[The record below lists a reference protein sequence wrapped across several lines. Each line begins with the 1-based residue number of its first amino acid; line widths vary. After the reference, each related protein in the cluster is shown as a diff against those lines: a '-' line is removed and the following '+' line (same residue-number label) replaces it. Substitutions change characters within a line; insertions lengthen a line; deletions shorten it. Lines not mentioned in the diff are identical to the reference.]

1 MTTRKSIW
9 PYIKGYKFNSLLI
22 KNFIYVLLL
31 VTVPLLLVLNLN
43 YGRFNSM
50 ANEQVMSMN
59 EELLHKNAV
68 VTDNVMISVMD
79 TLNRVSRLNA
89 ISEIVQLEAD
99 DAAYAEKVDKARS
112 TIRQRILTNKF
123 ISSAYVYSDVS
134 RMMIDGNGAVS
145 MDLLNIRPKWYEI
158 HKQFPMETSN
168 IFVNNANSIYVCQ
181 PIYVDVAVES
191 ETEPGTEIFAGVEK
205 LVGVFVADVELQ
217 AIRDLLESQD
227 VVQQGVFI
235 ITDNNGQ
242 TIYCN
247 EQDYFSWSDALDHKY
262 QDYINNVKPGQSK
275 LITEDGSKVISV
287 TESVHKSWRYAL
299 VSEMPA
305 FEEKTGVVTGFLL
318 SSVIVGVVTSIIV
331 AYIITLLTYQPMR
344 KIMDV
349 IKNPHLHWSEKEASK
364 QSNELLYIT
373 SNILADRNE
382 NKEISAELE
391 ERIQLLRQAQF
402 RALQFQID
410 PHFLNNTLETIKW
423 AAVEDMGLGNRVSKM
438 LTKVARLYRLGLEN
452 DDVIVSVKEEL
463 DFLKLYVEI
472 VQIRFGDTIT
482 FHWETDETLYDSGII
497 KMCIQPIVENAIHHG
512 LRPNGYKGN
521 ITISVYRQ
529 NDDLC
534 VAVTNDGQDISREE
548 IEKLNETLKTGE
560 GLEENKVGLRNVN
573 ERIKLIYGKKYGV
586 SISCSEEDAYVR
598 VVLTFPCRNIYGS
611 EETK

>member
-1 MTTRKSIW
+1 MMTRKTIW

-31 VTVPLLLVLNLN
+31 VAVPLLLVLNLN
-43 YGRFNSM
+43 YTRFNSM
-50 ANEQVMSMN
+50 TNEQVMSMN
-59 EELLHKNAV
+59 EELLHKSAV
-68 VTDNVMISVMD
+68 VTDNVMISVID
-79 TLNRVSRLNA
+79 TLNRASRLNSVA
-89 ISEIVQLEAD
+89 EIVQLEAD
-99 DAAYAEKVDKARS
+99 DPAYDRKTDKVIS
-112 TIRQRILTNKF
+112 TVRQRILTDKF
-123 ISSAYVYSDVS
+123 ITSAYIYSDVN

-145 MDLLNIRPKWYEI
+145 MDSVKDRPKWYEI
-158 HKQFPMETSN
+158 HKQFPMEAPS
-168 IFVNNANSIYVCQ
+168 ILVNNANSIYVCC
-181 PIYVDVAVES
+181 PIYVYE
-191 ETEPGTEIFAGVEK
+191 ETNLEDIFTGTERR
-205 LVGVFVADVELQ
+205 VGVFVADVELQ

-227 VVQQGVFI
+227 AAQQGVFF

-247 EQDYFSWSDALDHKY
+247 EQGYFSWNDAASHKY
-262 QDYINNVKPGQSK
+262 QNDIAGVEAGQTK
-275 LITEDGSKVISV
+275 LITEGGSRVISV
-287 TESVHKSWRYAL
+287 VESAHKSWQYAL
-299 VSEMPA
+299 VSEMPE
-305 FEEKTGVVTGFLL
+305 FEEKTDVVSRFLL
-318 SSVIVGVVTSIIV
+318 SSVLVGVITSIVV
-331 AYIITLLTYQPMR
+331 AYIITLLTYEPMR

-349 IKNPHLHWSEKEASK
+349 IKNPQLHWSEKEASK

-382 NKEISAELE
+382 NREITAELE

-423 AAVEDMGLGNRVSKM
+423 TAVEDMGLGNRVSKM
-438 LTKVARLYRLGLEN
+438 LTKVAGLYRLGLEN

-472 VQIRFGDTIT
+472 VQIRFGDTIS
-482 FHWETDETLYDSGII
+482 FHWDIDETLYDCGII

-521 ITISVYRQ
+521 ITISVYR
-529 NDDLC
+529 DDETLC
-534 VAVTNDGQDISREE
+534 VCVKNDVQDVNPDE
-548 IEKLNETLKTGE
+548 INKLNETLKTGT
-560 GLEENKVGLRNVN
+560 GHEENKVGLRNVN

-586 SISCSEEDAYVR
+586 SIRHSEEDADVR

>member
-1 MTTRKSIW
+1 MTKKSIW

-43 YGRFNSM
+43 YTRFNSM

-59 EELLHKNAV
+59 EELLHKSAV
-68 VTDNVMISVMD
+68 VTDNVMMDVLD
-79 TLNRVSRLNA
+79 TLNRTSRLNPVA
-89 ISEIVQLEAD
+89 EIMQMEAD
-99 DAAYAEKVDKARS
+99 DPSYDSKADKVIS
-112 TIRQRILTNKF
+112 TVRQRILTNKF
-123 ISSAYVYSDVS
+123 ITSAYIYSDIN
-134 RMMIDGNGAVS
+134 RILIDGNGAIS
-145 MDLLNIRPKWYEI
+145 MDSVKDRPKWYEI
-158 HKQFPMETSN
+158 HKQLPMEEPN
-168 IFVNNANSIYVCQ
+168 ILVNNANSIYVCQ
-181 PIYVDVAVES
+181 PIYVYEEETVDV
-191 ETEPGTEIFAGVEK
+191 ETYTGTEK
-205 LVGVFVADVELQ
+205 LVGVFVADVKLQ

-227 VVQQGVFI
+227 VARQGVFF

-247 EQDYFSWSDALDHKY
+247 EQDYYSSSDAVNHKY
-262 QDYINNVKPGQSK
+262 QDDIASVKAGQSQ
-275 LITEDGSKVISV
+275 LITEGGSRVVSV
-287 TESVHKSWRYAL
+287 TESVHKSWQYAL
-299 VSEMPA
+299 VSEMPE
-305 FEEKTGVVTGFLL
+305 FEEKTDVVSRFLL
-318 SSVIVGVVTSIIV
+318 SSVIVGVVTSIVV
-331 AYIITLLTYQPMR
+331 AYIITLLTYEPMR

-349 IKNPHLHWSEKEASK
+349 IKNPQLHWSENEASK

-373 SNILADRNE
+373 SNILVDRNV

-438 LTKVARLYRLGLEN
+438 LTKVAGLYRVGLEN
-452 DDVIVSVKEEL
+452 DDVIVSFKEEL
-463 DFLKLYVEI
+463 DFLKRYVEI
-472 VQIRFGDTIT
+472 VQIRFGDTIS
-482 FHWETDETLYDSGII
+482 FHWDIDETLYDCGII
-497 KMCIQPIVENAIHHG
+497 KMCIQPIVENAIRHG

-529 NDDLC
+529 DENLC
-534 VAVTNDGQDISREE
+534 VCVKNDVQDVDPDE
-548 IEKLNETLKTGE
+548 IRKLNEILKTGA
-560 GLEENKVGLRNVN
+560 GHEENKVGLRNVN

-586 SISCSEEDAYVR
+586 SICYCEEDADVR